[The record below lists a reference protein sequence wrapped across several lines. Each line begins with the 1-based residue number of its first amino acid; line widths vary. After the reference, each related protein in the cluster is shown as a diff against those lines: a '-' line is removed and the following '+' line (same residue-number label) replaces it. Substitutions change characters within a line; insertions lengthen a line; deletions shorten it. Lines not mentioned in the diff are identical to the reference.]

1 MEDIVKA
8 IEKLSQQTW
17 VDYLLIS
24 VPIAISIVAIIISIA
39 AARKQNRIAL
49 FEMRYKA
56 LLQIKTILSFED
68 IAYREDS
75 PQAILRAFDMFYGTD
90 IRSEDEIVALMVS
103 AQQMKIIEQDIASV
117 SFLLNKKRQGIFD
130 QLLGDFSQV
139 IIDAIKKRITT
150 ESKENFHSVCLILK
164 NEVLEKIM
172 RKIKV

>member
-1 MEDIVKA
+1 
-8 IEKLSQQTW
+8 
-17 VDYLLIS
+17 
-24 VPIAISIVAIIISIA
+24 
-39 AARKQNRIAL
+39 
-49 FEMRYKA
+49 
-56 LLQIKTILSFED
+56 
-68 IAYREDS
+68 
-75 PQAILRAFDMFYGTD
+75 MFYGTD